1 MKYTSAEAAKLL
13 RRLNEEHETLEA
25 AEQSAGTFIV
35 ASGEDVESLRPEYD
49 YEQTQKQL
57 KEIEDKIVTVKHAL
71 NVFNSTRKLPGLD
84 ITADQA
90 LIIMPQ
96 LSRRKDRLDTMR
108 RRLPKT
114 RETGIRSGNIIDY
127 CLTNYDPK
135 QAQADFEKTSE
146 ELSKLQTALD
156 LFNNTDTLEIE
167 C

>member
-1 MKYTSAEAAKLL
+1 MKYTSSEAAKLL
-13 RRLNEEHETLEA
+13 RKLNEEHDTLEA

-49 YEQTQKQL
+49 YNETQKKL
-57 KEIEDKIVTVKHAL
+57 DEIEKKIVTVKHAL
-71 NVFNSTRKLPGLD
+71 NIFNSTKKLPGYD

-96 LSRRKDRLDTMR
+96 LTKRKDRLDTMR

-127 CLTNYDPK
+127 CLTNYDPR
-135 QAQADFEKTSE
+135 QAQADFEKASD
-146 ELSKLQTALD
+146 ELAKLQTALD
-156 LFNNTDTLEIE
+156 LFNTTETLEIDI
-167 C
+167 